1 MSVLQERRTIAEP
14 NIGVVVLGYGR
25 RVARHFLVRRLLK
38 AFITIFVMASFTFFL
53 VRLMPG
59 SPIDVYIANLVA
71 QYNIPY
77 AEAQQQAASL
87 FSIDLT
93 APLYLQY
100 FDYLGNLLHG
110 DFGQSLLSRGVPV
123 STLILRYLPWTLF
136 SVGIALVISFTGG
149 VLLGM
154 LMAYRRN
161 SILDNLLTAFASIT
175 SSVPGYLTAII
186 LIVFLGVQWKLVSVA
201 AMRGSMS
208 SGMKPAFT
216 LAFIRDIFYHA
227 ALPMLTYVLATIG
240 GWMLTMRSST
250 EATLG
255 EDYVTVAK
263 ARGLTEGR
271 IATAYVGRNA
281 SLPLFTQF
289 TIAIAFV
296 VGGSFVIEAI
306 FVYQG
311 LGLVLLNSIQQRDY
325 PVMQGVFFVITTMV
339 VLVNLFADLVY
350 ARLDPRIRVSGGA

>member
-1 MSVLQERRTIAEP
+1 MSVIQERRTIAEP
-14 NIGVVVLGYGR
+14 NIGVVVLGR
-25 RVARHFLVRRLLK
+25 RIARHYLVRRLLK
-38 AFITIFVMASFTFFL
+38 AIVTIFLMASFTFFL

-59 SPIDVYIANLVA
+59 SPVDVYIANLMN
-71 QYNIPY
+71 QYNMPY

-87 FSIDLT
+87 FSIDLD

-100 FDYLGNLLHG
+100 FDYLGNLASG
-110 DFGQSLLSRGVPV
+110 DFGQSLVSRGVPV

-136 SVGIALVISFTGG
+136 SVGLALVISFTLG

-161 SILDNLLTAFASIT
+161 TFLDHGFTTFASVT
-175 SSVPGYLTAII
+175 SSIPSYLIAII
-186 LIVFLGVQWKLVSVA
+186 IVVFLGVQWELVSVA
-201 AMRGSMS
+201 KMRGSMS
-208 SGMKPAFT
+208 PGMKPGFN
-216 LAFIRDIFYHA
+216 LLFIRDIFYHA

-240 GWMLTMRSST
+240 SWMLTMRSTT
-250 EATLG
+250 ESTLG

-263 ARGLTEGR
+263 ARGLPERR

-281 SLPLFTQF
+281 SLPLFTQL

-296 VGGSFVIEAI
+296 VGGSFVIEVI

-311 LGLVLLNSIQQRDY
+311 LGLVLLNSITQRDY
-325 PVMQGVFFVITTMV
+325 PVMQGVFFVITTLV
-339 VLVNLFADLVY
+339 VVVNLFADLVY
-350 ARLDPRIRVSGGA
+350 ARLDPRIRVGGGS